1 MSVVG
6 LSLHGGNLG
15 AHVSLGSSATLGLN
29 RPHQSLVYAGPS
41 QREHVS
47 LQGSI
52 VYTVCLFFFL
62 PHSHCTMTKKERKK
76 RKERCA

>member
-52 VYTVCLFFFL
+52 VYTVFFFFFFYHI
-62 PHSHCTMTKKERKK
+62 PT
-76 RKERCA
+76 AQ